1 MKKLFIFMLMLA
13 AVVSICFTS
22 ERARAVEPIKL
33 VMCEILSGNFQ
44 DVGERSVKGAKY
56 AVKII
61 NERGGILGRPVKLFV
76 FDHEGKLDVTSRK
89 ATRYLYKEQ
98 AHYFVG
104 GTFSSIANAMSNF
117 ARKNKVLLFA
127 YMWPPQNLT
136 NENCH
141 RYFLR
146 PSVSTD
152 MQSNAI
158 ALWVA
163 KKGFKRVFCIGQDWN
178 FGHESIGAFKRKL
191 AEIAPNI
198 KIVGEIYHKPGEKE
212 YAPIISQVISA
223 KADVIFT
230 GNWGNDL
237 RLLIK
242 QGVSLGL
249 KIPYATYVLGDVEN
263 FRAIGPDISEK
274 IIGSCACDGFE
285 LSIPTAA
292 NKKFIKGFKKEYGFY
307 PSYTAGKAYDNILY
321 WAKAVETAGKDDVE
335 AVIDAWEGLEYV
347 GIGGKVVM
355 RECDHQGIRSVWCAE
370 VTKKNQFFK
379 FPYMAEAIEFPG
391 PEVVTPADKTN
402 CPRCMKKK

>member
-1 MKKLFIFMLMLA
+1 MKRHFLFMLVVVV
-13 AVVSICFTS
+13 AVSMGFTVS
-22 ERARAVEPIKL
+22 AQAVEPIKL
-33 VMCEILSGNFQ
+33 VLCEILSGNFQ
-44 DVGERSVKGAKY
+44 DVGERSVKGVEY
-56 AVKII
+56 AVKTI
-61 NERGGILGRPVKLFV
+61 NEQGGVLGRPVKLFV
-76 FDHEGKLDVTSRK
+76 FDHEGKLDVTTRK
-89 ATRYLYKEQ
+89 ATRFLYDEG

-117 ARKNKVLLFA
+117 ARKHKVLLFA

-163 KKGFKRVFCIGQDWN
+163 QKGFKRVFCIGQDWN
-178 FGHESIGAFKRKL
+178 FGHESTGAFIRKL
-191 AEIAPNI
+191 AEVAPDA

-212 YAPIISQVISA
+212 FAPYISQALAA

-230 GNWGNDL
+230 GDWGNDL

-242 QGVSLGL
+242 QSISLGL
-249 KIPYATYVLGDVEN
+249 KVPYATYVLGDVEN
-263 FRAIGPDISEK
+263 FKAIGPDISEQ

-285 LSIPTAA
+285 LTIPTPA
-292 NKKFIKGFKKEYGFY
+292 NKAFVDGFHKEYGFY
-307 PSYTAGKAYDNILY
+307 PSYTEGKAYDNVLY
-321 WAKAVETAGKDDVE
+321 WAKAVEAAGKDDVE
-335 AVIDAWEGLEYV
+335 AVIDAWEGLEYQ

-355 RECDHQGIRSVWCAE
+355 RKCDHQGIRSVWCAE
-370 VTKKNQFFK
+370 VTKDN
-379 FPYMAEAIEFPG
+379 PYFDFAYMGEAVEFSG
-391 PEVVTPADKTN
+391 EQVVTPSNQTN
-402 CPRCMKKK
+402 CPECMSK

>member
-1 MKKLFIFMLMLA
+1 MKTEFRIMLVVAIAAFIGFALSA
-13 AVVSICFTS
+13 Q
-22 ERARAVEPIKL
+22 AVEPIKL
-33 VMCEILSGNFQ
+33 VHCEILSGNFQ
-44 DVGERSVKGAKY
+44 DVGERSVKGVEY
-56 AVKII
+56 AVKTI

-76 FDHEGKLDVTSRK
+76 FDHEGKLDVTTRK
-89 ATRYLYKEQ
+89 ATRFLYKEG

-117 ARKNKVLLFA
+117 ARKHKILLFA

-178 FGHESIGAFKRKL
+178 FGHESIGAFIRKL
-191 AEIAPNI
+191 AEIAPDI

-212 YAPIISQVISA
+212 FAPYISQALAA

-230 GNWGNDL
+230 GNWGHDL

-242 QGVSLGL
+242 QSISLGL
-249 KIPYATYVLGDVEN
+249 KVPYATYVLGDSEN
-263 FRAIGPDISEK
+263 FKAIGPEISEQ

-285 LSIPTAA
+285 LTIPTAA
-292 NKKFIKGFKKEYGFY
+292 NKEFVEGFHKEYGFY
-307 PSYTAGKAYDNILY
+307 PTYTAGKAYDNVLY
-321 WAKAVETAGKDDVE
+321 WAKAVQAAGKDDVE
-335 AVIDAWEGLEYV
+335 AVIDAWEGLEYE
-347 GIGGKVVM
+347 GIAGKVKM
-355 RECDHQGIRSVWCAE
+355 RPCDHQGIRSVWCAE
-370 VTKKNQFFK
+370 VVKKSPYYD
-379 FPYMAEAIEFPG
+379 FPYMGEAVEFRG
-391 PEVVTPADKTN
+391 EQVVTPEDKTN
-402 CPRCMKKK
+402 CPRCKKK